1 MAQILRPDTK
11 GRISLGKYAQGIS
24 SFHLIIDLQN
34 RIILEPHVEI
44 PAKEKWLFDNK
55 KALKSLQKGIQQA
68 DQGSLKS
75 RGSFADFS
83 ETPLD

>member
-1 MAQILRPDTK
+1 MNQILRPDTK

-24 SFHLIIDLQN
+24 SFHVVIDLQN

-44 PAKEKWLFDNK
+44 PAREKWLFDNK

-68 DQGSLKS
+68 DQEPLKS
-75 RGSFADFS
+75 RGSFAKFAED
-83 ETPLD
+83 PID